1 MKERGIEVK
10 VGILIVV
17 SLILLGVF
25 IYFLGDFRVKR
36 DMTIFIDFQQTIDLK
51 PGAPVKINGVNAG
64 RVESIDFWGGK
75 LDETLTDEDMKPVYG
90 RTDKHVW
97 IRVKCTIDK
106 AMGKTV
112 HKNAEPFIT
121 TQGLLGEKY
130 IEIAP
135 GSFDFPPIEDE
146 VRMKG
151 TDPPRMDQMIANLSK
166 VLRSVG
172 ETLDKD
178 PDLIFKILVN
188 ANKLLEHVDLI
199 VVENRQKI
207 TEIVDDV
214 TALSKKMDKVVSE
227 ADKAL
232 VAVNNAIGKGEEIK
246 ETIADIRHITSTL
259 RGDIKP
265 IVGKMDRILTKG
277 ETLVDDVNQ
286 TVVGLKSQVDG
297 RMKQV
302 AEILSDVK
310 VMTGNVREGHG
321 LVGAVINDHEIYE
334 DLKEFLKE
342 LKRNPWRII
351 WKQ

>member
-1 MKERGIEVK
+1 
-10 VGILIVV
+10 
-17 SLILLGVF
+17 
-25 IYFLGDFRVKR
+25 
-36 DMTIFIDFQQTIDLK
+36 
-51 PGAPVKINGVNAG
+51 
-64 RVESIDFWGGK
+64 
-75 LDETLTDEDMKPVYG
+75 
-90 RTDKHVW
+90 
-97 IRVKCTIDK
+97 
-106 AMGKTV
+106 
-112 HKNAEPFIT
+112 
-121 TQGLLGEKY
+121 
-130 IEIAP
+130 
-135 GSFDFPPIEDE
+135 
-146 VRMKG
+146 MKG

-199 VVENRQKI
+199 VVENRRKI